1 MADSEWLNSGGNPM
15 QGLEGVR
22 VLELGNMVSAAYAA
36 KLMADL
42 GAEVIK
48 VEEPQGDRAR
58 QRGPFP
64 GGTPHPEKSGVFLAL
79 NMNKRGVI
87 LDLRQPE
94 GQEHLRRMVAQTD
107 ILIHN
112 YPPAQM
118 AEFGLN
124 YETFRT
130 DNPRLVMCSITPFGL
145 TGSHKDYNAYEITM
159 AHGGGWAWLSPGAL
173 GDPELPP
180 LKAFGQQADFQAA
193 LAAATATLGAYYQA
207 LETGVGDHIDLSV
220 QEYVASFLE
229 QNFVY
234 YTYMGRVASRLGR
247 RLLYPWG
254 IYEAADGLIFLVNAE
269 PSQWERL
276 VELMG
281 NPEWARWE
289 IFQDPFMR
297 ADNWDVLRPY
307 LDEWIKGWKVD
318 ALWRAGQ
325 ERRICFAP
333 VFDMA
338 QLPEQEQLRSRKFFI
353 DVPHPQAGA
362 FTYLGAPYQLHEPW
376 WQIRRPAPL
385 LGEHTEAVLKTLPAN
400 SPTPKL
406 STQHS
411 ALNTRLPLEG
421 VRVADFTW
429 VWAGPFCT
437 MHLAHLGAEVIKI
450 ESQAR
455 PDLARRLPI
464 VPQGMEPDV
473 NRSGYFNQWSQG
485 KKSILLNLSKP
496 EGIAI
501 AKQLVAKS
509 DVVVENFATG
519 VMDQLGLSYEALKQ
533 VKPDI
538 IMASISGYGH
548 TGPQR
553 KYMGYG
559 PAVAPLTGLASLTGY
574 PGGPPQELG
583 ISYGDPNAG
592 INAAVAICAALAA
605 RKRTGQ
611 GQYIDVSLWEAMAA
625 LVPEGWMD
633 YAMNKTQPPRMGNRD
648 LWMAPHNCFR
658 CAGEDEWVTI
668 ACGTEEEWQALCW
681 TIGQP
686 SLATDLRFRTATDRK
701 AHEDELE
708 ALLTAWTQQH
718 DKWEVTRTLQ
728 AAGVAAFPS
737 MNSKDLAEDEHLN
750 ARGFFARL
758 PHPEIGVQTHTG
770 IPWRLTNASNG
781 VRKAAPCLGADTD
794 TVLRD
799 VLGYPAA
806 EISKLKEQRVLY

>member
-1 MADSEWLNSGGNPM
+1 
-15 QGLEGVR
+15 
-22 VLELGNMVSAAYAA
+22 MVSAAYTA

-42 GAEVIK
+42 GADVIK
-48 VEEPQGDRAR
+48 VEEAQGDHTR

-64 GGTPHPEKSGVFLAL
+64 GGTPHPEKSGLFLAL
-79 NMNKRGVI
+79 NMNKRGVT
-87 LDLRQPE
+87 LDLRQTE
-94 GQEHLRRMVAQTD
+94 GQEHLRRLVTQTD

-118 AEFGLN
+118 AELGLN
-124 YETFRT
+124 YETFRS
-130 DNPRLVMCSITPFGL
+130 DNHRLVMCSITPFGL
-145 TGSHKDYNAYEITM
+145 TGPHKDYNAYEITL

-173 GDPELPP
+173 DQPELPP
-180 LKAFGQQADFQAA
+180 LKAFGHQADFQAA
-193 LAAATATLGAYYQA
+193 LAAATATLGAYYKA
-207 LETGVGDHIDLSV
+207 LETGVGEHIDLSV

-254 IYEAADGLIFLVNAE
+254 IYEAEDGLIFLVNAE
-269 PSQWERL
+269 PSQWDRL

-281 NPEWARWE
+281 NPEWASWE

-297 ADNWDVLRPY
+297 AENWDVLKPY

-333 VFDMA
+333 VFTMA
-338 QLPEQEQLRSRKFFI
+338 QLPEQEQLRSRKFF
-353 DVPHPQAGA
+353 VEVTHPQAGA

-376 WQIRRPAPL
+376 WKIRCPAPL
-385 LGEHTEAVLKTLPAN
+385 LGEHNDEVKASLGQVKADPQGRRTA
-400 SPTPKL
+400 
-406 STQHS
+406 
-411 ALNTRLPLEG
+411 ALRLPLEG

-437 MHLAHLGAEVIKI
+437 MHLAHMGAEVIKI

-464 VPQGMEPDV
+464 VPTGMEPDV
-473 NRSGYFNQWSQG
+473 NRSGYFNQWNQG

-519 VMDQLGLSYEALKQ
+519 VMDQLGLSYEVLKQ

-559 PAVAPLTGLASLTGY
+559 PAVAPLTGLSSLSGY
-574 PGGPPQELG
+574 PGGSPQELG

-611 GQYIDVSLWEAMAA
+611 GQYIEVSLWEAMAA

-648 LWMAPHNCFR
+648 PWMAPHNCFR

-668 ACGTEEEWQALCW
+668 ACGAEEEWQALCQA
-681 TIGQP
+681 IGQP
-686 SLATDLRFRTATDRK
+686 SLATDPRFHTAVDRK

-718 DKWEVTRTLQ
+718 GKWEVTRTLQ
-728 AAGVAAFPS
+728 AAGIAAFPS
-737 MNSKDLAEDEHLN
+737 MNSKDLAEDPHLN

-758 PHPEIGVQTHTG
+758 PHPEVGVQTHTG
-770 IPWRLTNASNG
+770 IPWRLTDAPNG

-794 TVLRD
+794 TVLRE
-799 VLGYPAA
+799 VLGYPDA
-806 EISKLKEQRVLY
+806 EISKLKDQQVLY